1 MGFLDKILG
10 KDKPASALV
19 IAAPVTGT
27 VIPLQQIPD
36 EVFSQGIMGIGCGIE
51 PTDEQVVA
59 PFDCEVIQIPD
70 TKHAIGL
77 TNGSVELLIHVGI
90 DTVAMNG
97 EGFTVLVKEGQ
108 KVSQGTPL
116 LRFDRECIAA
126 HGYAQTVA
134 VLCTN
139 ISEPER
145 LKNLHVGAI
154 RAGEPFMQVQ

>member
-10 KDKPASALV
+10 KSQPACDTC
-19 IAAPVTGT
+19 IAAPVAGT

-36 EVFSQGIMGIGCGIE
+36 EVFSQGILGIGCGIE
-51 PTDEQVVA
+51 PDAEEIIA
-59 PFDCEVIQIPD
+59 PFDCEIIQISD

-77 TNGSVELLIHVGI
+77 TNGPVELLIHVGI

-97 EGFTVLVKEGQ
+97 EGFSVLVKQGQ
-108 KVSQGTPL
+108 KVAQGTPL
-116 LRFDRECIAA
+116 LRFDRERIAA
-126 HGYAQTVA
+126 HGHAQTVA

-145 LKNLHVGAI
+145 LKNLNLGTI
-154 RAGEPFMQVQ
+154 RAGEPLMQV